1 MNSEEGN
8 VDVLHTCILDK
19 SNRHVLE
26 SHIHVLYESVKGN
39 VNVKV

>member
-8 VDVLHTCILDK
+8 VDVLHTCILDM

-26 SHIHVLYESVKGN
+26 SHILYESVKGN